1 MKENKEKA
9 ESYIDKNHS
18 YEVYEILNITNAGS
32 LISTPDSS
40 RLAISDPGAGH
51 VKPIITAKCYFIGIS
66 GPVSSGRTIRWNS
79 EDTTVFSYSDIRR
92 DDNEMSTQ
100 QFLIDFDCYF
110 ILEVSTRT

>member
-9 ESYIDKNHS
+9 ESYINKNHS

-32 LISTPDSS
+32 LISTPDFS
-40 RLAISDPGAGH
+40 RLAISDPGTGH
-51 VKPIITAKCYFIGIS
+51 VKPIVTAKCYFIGIG

-100 QFLIDFDCYF
+100 QFLINFDCYF
-110 ILEVSTRT
+110 ILEICKRT